1 MSDSWIEKTEDEIKN
16 EIISWAKEETGL
28 TNFKSVG
35 VLRGF
40 LEVLA
45 LTAIKAYTGYINPI
59 YKQAN
64 LDSATGLWLSLWGL
78 LVGVTRKKA
87 IKAVGSLAGVAYDDG
102 KLQKGTWIVTD
113 GTALRFKVTNDVSFY
128 AGVFSIPVEA
138 EFAGSA
144 YNLVPGT
151 SIRATRVV
159 QGLDSVSVPAS
170 WISTLGTDDELDDAY
185 RARIKDK
192 WKSIGEGNPTS
203 KYEYIAASVDGVVS
217 AKVIRTPRGYGSTD
231 VLITSVEGLPSA
243 ELLQAV
249 RAALDSYGLVCR
261 DLLVRAPGAV
271 TCNVHI
277 EYKGSATAEVVG
289 LAARK
294 YILSLGIGGKLEVRK
309 FYTEPWSTFAFDS
322 LEILAPTRDVVAGA
336 NELIVPGTVTVTKV
350 G

>member
-1 MSDSWIEKTEDEIKN
+1 MSDSWIEKTEDEIRD
-16 EIISWAKEETGL
+16 EVFSWGKEETGL
-28 TNFKSVG
+28 TNLKSVG

-40 LEVLA
+40 LEVLV
-45 LTAIKAYTGYINPI
+45 LTAVKAYTGYINPI

-64 LDSATGLWLSLWGL
+64 LDSAAGLWLSLWGL

-87 IKAVGSLAGVAYDDG
+87 VKTAGILTGVAYDDG

-113 GTALRFKVTNDVSFY
+113 GTALRFKVTVDMSFY
-128 AGVFSIPVEA
+128 AGALSIPVEA
-138 EFAGSA
+138 ELAGSA

-159 QGLDSVSVPAS
+159 QGLDTVSVPSS

-192 WKSIGEGNPTS
+192 WKSIGEGNPPS
-203 KYEYIAASVDGVVS
+203 KYEYVAASVDGVVS

-231 VLITSVEGLPSA
+231 VLITSVEGLPST

-271 TCNVHI
+271 TCDVNI
-277 EYKGSATAEVVG
+277 EYEGDAAAEAVG
-289 LAARK
+289 LAARQ
-294 YILSLGIGGKLEVRK
+294 YILSLGIAGKLEVRK
-309 FYTEPWSTFAFDS
+309 FYTDPWAAFAFDS

-336 NELIVPGTVTVTKV
+336 NELIVPGTVTVSKV